1 MTTSLAQY
9 SAIALAAVT
18 LGASAASAGGLGG
31 SPAGGLKGSYA
42 HPAEHVPAPVPIPEY
57 SAKYYFR
64 GDVGI
69 GYRQTDG
76 MSESGARYGVSDAPP
91 ATTGGLSPNPFG
103 SGSSLFTDGFGGGED
118 DWKGSVSVGVGMYI
132 GGNWRGDLT
141 AEYRAEQVRTDTA
154 EYEYFR
160 HQSTAGPPATY
171 EPIGG
176 AGTETSQANGTI
188 SERLKLRSGVFM
200 ANAYY
205 DFYKRGRFNPYIGMG
220 LGFAL
225 NEVNRTMT
233 HTETTCDPQAA
244 VNTATHCT
252 QPSAPLAPVFT
263 HTASDKEITVSL
275 AAALTTGFT
284 YALTHNTKLDFNY
297 RLLYVDGTSIAVNSQ
312 SGDTSRLDTGADYE
326 HQLRAGV
333 RFDID

>member
-76 MSESGARYGVSDAPP
+76 MSESGARYGVSDAPGTFP
-91 ATTGGLSPNPFG
+91 TGPDPFG
-103 SGSSLFTDGFGGGED
+103 SGSSLFTNGLDGGED

-132 GGNWRGDLT
+132 GGHWRGDLT
-141 AEYRAEQVRTDTA
+141 AEYRAEQVTTDTA
-154 EYEYFR
+154 EYEYNR
-160 HQSTAGPPATY
+160 HEFTGGPPATGY

-176 AGTETSQANGTI
+176 AAAPTSQANGTI
-188 SERLKLRSGVFM
+188 
-200 ANAYY
+200 
-205 DFYKRGRFNPYIGMG
+205 
-220 LGFAL
+220 
-225 NEVNRTMT
+225 
-233 HTETTCDPQAA
+233 
-244 VNTATHCT
+244 
-252 QPSAPLAPVFT
+252 
-263 HTASDKEITVSL
+263 
-275 AAALTTGFT
+275 
-284 YALTHNTKLDFNY
+284 
-297 RLLYVDGTSIAVNSQ
+297 
-312 SGDTSRLDTGADYE
+312 
-326 HQLRAGV
+326 
-333 RFDID
+333 